1 MNTLD
6 LKEIKYPDI
15 GTDGKATSK
24 ALHEDPGPM
33 ESVCFHWAFLMYI
46 YILFVMYQAVNSA
59 SESSP
64 SPLPRFAGTIPNH

>member
-6 LKEIKYPDI
+6 LKEIKFPDI
-15 GTDGKATSK
+15 GTDGKATTK

-46 YILFVMYQAVNSA
+46 
-59 SESSP
+59 
-64 SPLPRFAGTIPNH
+64 